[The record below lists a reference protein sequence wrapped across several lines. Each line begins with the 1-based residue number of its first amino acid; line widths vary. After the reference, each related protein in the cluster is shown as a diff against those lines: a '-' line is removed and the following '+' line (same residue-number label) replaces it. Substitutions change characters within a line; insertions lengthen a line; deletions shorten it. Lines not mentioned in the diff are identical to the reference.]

1 MFRFSKKNACM
12 RIHTCTINYKL
23 YSICI
28 DKVCTHTHTHVYTY
42 NYIYNYIYIIIYI
55 QCNLYNLQVQYTLTL
70 GACSSSDPYLKNM
83 DPATEVQQWRIP
95 SACRLRMRT
104 SNPAG
109 WWVNQWSFRWK
120 HRGWTMKQREFPHQT
135 SLVHWLVV
143 TGTWLEHWF
152 SMG

>member
-1 MFRFSKKNACM
+1 M

-23 YSICI
+23 YGICI
-28 DKVCTHTHTHVYTY
+28 DKVCTHRHTRM
-42 NYIYNYIYIIIYI
+42 YIYIYICNHIYIYIIIYIYIHKYIYIYI

-70 GACSSSDPYLKNM
+70 GACSSSNPYLKNM
-83 DPATEVQQWRIP
+83 VPATEVQQWRIP

-135 SLVHWLVV
+135 SLVGGDWNM
-143 TGTWLEHWF
+143 TGTLV
-152 SMG
+152 